1 MNSHSQGERD
11 SLLKDESE
19 LLELERE
26 EATIEAENHDGFA
39 DAAGSTRVKSEIEE
53 CETDIFH
60 KKVQI
65 EDESP

>member
-1 MNSHSQGERD
+1 MNAQPQDEHE

-19 LLELERE
+19 LLELQRD
-26 EATIEAENHDGFA
+26 EATIDAEDHDGFV
-39 DAAGSTRVKSEIEE
+39 DAARSTRVKSEIEE
-53 CETDIFH
+53 LETDIFH

>member
-1 MNSHSQGERD
+1 MDTHSPGERD

-19 LLELERE
+19 LLELQRD
-26 EATIEAENHDGFA
+26 EATIEAEDHDGFV
-39 DAAGSTRVKSEIEE
+39 DAARSTRVKSEIEE
-53 CETDIFH
+53 LETDIFH